1 MASRVTALK
10 RGVSGLAALCLG
22 AGMMVVGSP
31 ADAATPAGRAFFPG
45 SVPTFVSA
53 ATDAGPAANT
63 TVEGEIYLPLRDTI
77 GAQAFATAVSTPGN
91 RLYGKYLSPQAWIAK
106 YSPTRADFNAVKKYL
121 VDSGETVYATP
132 ASRQYIVFRG
142 PAATTV
148 PAFGTA
154 LRNYRVQGKIVSA
167 PSSAPSVPTALSGK
181 VVAISLGNARAQLT
195 RPNNAEK
202 VASTATSSPKAAST
216 AKVNAAAPA
225 RTADAAAVPS
235 CSNYWAQYLMTVPL
249 AYGQTTAPIT
259 PCGYLPAQLRS
270 AANINKQINA
280 GYDGSG
286 QTIAIV
292 DAYASPTIQQD
303 TNDYMRT
310 VGSPLLTKFQQLDPG
325 TFQDQALCQ
334 EPSGWQAE
342 EAIDVQSAHA
352 VAPGAKIL
360 YSGGF
365 NCIGGLDIAVSK
377 ILDHKL
383 ANIIS
388 NSYGDTETNYS
399 DGQIIGETD
408 IDAQAAGEGIGLYYS
423 SGDAGDNAASVGFPT
438 SSFIST
444 LATSVGGTTQGIG
457 ARGNTVVQVGWGTS
471 LDQFKNGAYLAP
483 LPGGFVF
490 GAGGGPSTKQ
500 FQPAYQKGVVP
511 VALATDP
518 SGDKV
523 RVQPDISDLADPE
536 TGFQIALRPITDDTT
551 LATGPLQYDTYGGT
565 SLASPI
571 VAAKVA
577 LAQQLGHT
585 TIGFANPLLYH
596 AARTKSTAVMDVTP
610 QATPLIGYTRGKST
624 GNDYLFTFDQ
634 DTSLTTQKGYDDVT
648 GVGTV
653 NVGALGAFASAAK
666 H

>member
-1 MASRVTALK
+1 MASRVTAVK

-22 AGMMVVGSP
+22 AGMMVITAP
-31 ADAATPAGRAFFPG
+31 ANAATPSGRTAFPG

-63 TVEGEIYLPLRDTI
+63 TVEGEIFLPLRDTK

-91 RLYGKYLSPQAWIAK
+91 RLYGKYLTPQQWIAK
-106 YSPTRADFNAVKKYL
+106 YSPSQADFDAVKKYL
-121 VDSGETVYATP
+121 VASGETIYAAP

-167 PSSAPSVPTALSGK
+167 PSSAPSVPAALANK

-195 RPNNAEK
+195 SPSNVKKAMS
-202 VASTATSSPKAAST
+202 AATSSPQAPST
-216 AKVNAAAPA
+216 AKIAAAAPA
-225 RTADAAAVPS
+225 RTADAASVPS
-235 CSNYWAQYLMTVPL
+235 CSRYWAQYSATVPS
-249 AYGQTTAPIT
+249 AYGRTTAPII
-259 PCGYLPAQLRS
+259 PCGYLPSQLRS

-292 DAYASPTIQQD
+292 DAYASPTIVQD

-352 VAPGAKIL
+352 IAPGAKIL

-377 ILDHKL
+377 ILDNKL

-399 DGQIIGETD
+399 DGQIIGEID

-423 SGDAGDNAASVGFPT
+423 SGDSGDNAASVGFPT
-438 SSFIST
+438 SSFISS

-457 ARGNTVVQVGWGTS
+457 AQGTTVVQVGWGTT
-471 LDQFKNGAYLAP
+471 LDQFKNGAYLKP
-483 LPGGFVF
+483 LPGQFLG

-500 FQPAYQKGVVP
+500 SEPEYQKGVVP
-511 VALATDP
+511 PALATDP
-518 SGDKV
+518 SGDRV

-551 LATGPLQYDTYGGT
+551 LATGPLEYDTYGGT
-565 SLASPI
+565 SLASPL
-571 VAAKVA
+571 VAAKIA
-577 LAQQLGHT
+577 LVQQLSRT
-585 TIGFANPLLYH
+585 TIGFANPLLYR
-596 AARTKSTAVMDVTP
+596 AAITKSAAVVDVKP
-610 QATPLIGYTRGKST
+610 QSPPLIGYVHGAVS
-624 GNDYLFTFDQ
+624 GNDYLFTFDR
-634 DTSLTTQKGYDDVT
+634 DTSLITKKGYDDVT
-648 GVGTV
+648 GVGTL
-653 NVGALGAFASAAK
+653 NVTALAAYSASK